1 MEEERMDRIQ
11 QRVREQQH
19 HHLDVLTHSAQQAPP
34 NEYQVE
40 QVMETFENEEVAQ
53 ERNKVEETSDSDS
66 DRLTYYPPVF
76 VWKYCSINTFFP
88 SLLIVLSV
96 RSSCHLHY
104 LDWKIQREKL

>member
-19 HHLDVLTHSAQQAPP
+19 HHLSVLTHSVQQAPP

-76 VWKYCSINTFFP
+76 V
-88 SLLIVLSV
+88 
-96 RSSCHLHY
+96 
-104 LDWKIQREKL
+104 